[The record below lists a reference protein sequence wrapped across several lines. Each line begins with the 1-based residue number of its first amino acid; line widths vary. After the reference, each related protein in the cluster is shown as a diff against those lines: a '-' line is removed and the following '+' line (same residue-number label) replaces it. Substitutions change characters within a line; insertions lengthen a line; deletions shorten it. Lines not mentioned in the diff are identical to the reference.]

1 MFSIQGPSLC
11 KTSTENFKIENAS
24 AVEPAEMAEA
34 VSVKEDFLRAVTTI
48 TLKKRCTC
56 KNLRVPDL
64 LGTVGTAVDLCVSTH
79 FSFSLNMWNS
89 EFSTPEYQKY

>member
-34 VSVKEDFLRAVTTI
+34 VSVDEHFGRDVTTI
-48 TLKKRCTC
+48 TFKKHRTRAHG
-56 KNLRVPDL
+56 N
-64 LGTVGTAVDLCVSTH
+64 
-79 FSFSLNMWNS
+79 SFS
-89 EFSTPEYQKY
+89 EYQIFSVAPQKDLSV